1 MKVHANKGL
10 NMQIEYRLSQRKRA
24 ILDAIV
30 RDYILHGEPLG
41 SRTVMQRHGFSFSP
55 ATIRNEMADLEEAG
69 LLSQP
74 HTSAGRIPSQ
84 KGYRFFVDHLMQVY
98 IPTQEEQQFMRRL
111 QQTSRAVDAVLSQA
125 IRILSEATQSI
136 VIAETPRSQTHSLG
150 RIELLLI
157 DHYSVVLNLL
167 YKNGLR
173 RHSVLQL
180 PQAVNTEVL
189 QVLNRYLNAQIERFA
204 SVDVL
209 FHRMVT
215 RPLAREMMPY
225 QQLVLDTISEIY
237 AQVQRDEKVMLS
249 GTTYLLQEPEFQTME
264 EAFPILNF
272 LEKERV
278 IHELLHSCQNNNLQK
293 SHNVYC
299 LIGYENAYQ
308 ELHKC
313 SFIATPY
320 YIDNKA
326 SGMIGVLGPTRM
338 YYAKVMALL
347 QSVANNVTQSLS
359 ELFG

>member
-1 MKVHANKGL
+1 
-10 NMQIEYRLSQRKRA
+10 MQIEYRLSQRKKA

-41 SRTVMQRHGFSFSP
+41 SRTVMQRHGFTFSP
-55 ATIRNEMADLEEAG
+55 ATIRNDMADLEDVG

-84 KGYRFFVDHLMQVY
+84 QGYRFFVDHLMQAYV
-98 IPTQEEQQFMRRL
+98 PTFEEQQFVRRL
-111 QQTSRAVDAVLSQA
+111 QQTSRAVEAVLAQA

-136 VIAETPRSQTHSLG
+136 VIAETPRSQTYSVS
-150 RIELLLI
+150 RIELILI
-157 DHYSVVLNLL
+157 DHASVVLNLL

-180 PQAVNTEVL
+180 PHAVTVEAL
-189 QVLNRYLNAQIERFA
+189 TLMTQYLNTQLQRFV
-204 SVDVL
+204 SIDVL

-215 RPLAREMMPY
+215 RPLEREVMPY
-225 QQLVLDTISEIY
+225 QQLLLDTISEIY
-237 AQVQRDEKVMLS
+237 AQVQRDEKVFLS
-249 GTTYLLQEPEFQTME
+249 GTSYLLQEPEFQSME

-272 LEKERV
+272 LEEERV
-278 IHELLHSCQNNNLQK
+278 IHELLRSCQNNNLQK

-299 LIGYENAYQ
+299 LIGYENSYQ

-347 QSVANNVTQSLS
+347 QSVAGNVTQSLS

>member
-1 MKVHANKGL
+1 
-10 NMQIEYRLSQRKRA
+10 MQIEYRLSQRKKA

-41 SRTVMQRHGFSFSP
+41 SRTVMQRHGFTFSP
-55 ATIRNEMADLEEAG
+55 ATIRNDMADLEEVG

-84 KGYRFFVDHLMQVY
+84 KGYRFFVDHLMQAYV
-98 IPTQEEQQFMRRL
+98 PTLEEQQFVRRL
-111 QQTSRAVDAVLSQA
+111 QQTSRAVEAVLAQA

-136 VIAETPRSQTHSLG
+136 VIAETPRSQTYSVS
-150 RIELLLI
+150 RIELILI
-157 DHYSVVLNLL
+157 DSTSVVLNLL

-180 PQAVNTEVL
+180 PHLVTTEAL
-189 QVLNRYLNAQIERFA
+189 TLMTQYLNAQLQRFV
-204 SVDVL
+204 SIDVL

-215 RPLAREMMPY
+215 RPLEREVMPY
-225 QQLVLDTISEIY
+225 QQLLLDTISEIY
-237 AQVQRDEKVMLS
+237 AQVQRDEKVFLS
-249 GTTYLLQEPEFQTME
+249 GTSYLLQEPEFQSME
-264 EAFPILNF
+264 EAFPILSF
-272 LEKERV
+272 LEEERV
-278 IHELLHSCQNNNLQK
+278 IHELLRSCQNNNLQK

-299 LIGYENAYQ
+299 LIGYENSYQ

-326 SGMIGVLGPTRM
+326 SGMIAVLGPTRM

-347 QSVANNVTQSLS
+347 QSVAGNVTQSLS

>member
-1 MKVHANKGL
+1 
-10 NMQIEYRLSQRKRA
+10 MQIEHRLSQRKKS

-41 SRTVMQRHGFSFSP
+41 SRTVMQRHGFTFSP

-84 KGYRFFVDHLMQVY
+84 KGYRFFVDHLMQAYV
-98 IPTQEEQQFMRRL
+98 PTSEERQFVRRL
-111 QQTSRAVDAVLSQA
+111 QQTSRAVEAVLAQA

-136 VIAETPRSQTHSLG
+136 VIAETPRTQTYSVS

-157 DHYSVVLNLL
+157 DPTSVLLNLL

-180 PQAVNTEVL
+180 PHVVTAEALTL
-189 QVLNRYLNAQIERFA
+189 MTYYLNEQLQRFV
-204 SVDVL
+204 SIDVL

-215 RPLAREMMPY
+215 RPLEREMMIY
-225 QQLVLDTISEIY
+225 QQLLLDTISEIY
-237 AQVQRDEKVMLS
+237 AQIQRDEKVFLS
-249 GTTYLLQEPEFQTME
+249 GTSYLLQEPEFQSME
-264 EAFPILNF
+264 EVFPILSF

-278 IHELLHSCQNNNLQK
+278 MQELLRSFQNNDLQK

-299 LIGYENAYQ
+299 LIGYENSYQ

-338 YYAKVMALL
+338 NYAKVMALL
-347 QSVANNVTQSLS
+347 QSVAGNVTQSLS